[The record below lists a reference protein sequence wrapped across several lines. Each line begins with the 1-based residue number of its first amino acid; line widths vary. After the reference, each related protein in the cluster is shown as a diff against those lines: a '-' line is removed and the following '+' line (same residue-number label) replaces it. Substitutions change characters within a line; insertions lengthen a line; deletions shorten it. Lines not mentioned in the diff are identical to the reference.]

1 MITKEQIEQ
10 SAQEVFDIMQ
20 VRATA
25 EQMVRIKDA
34 YALARDAHEGQM
46 RKGGDPYI
54 VHPIAV
60 AKIAAEELELGANVV
75 CAAFLH
81 DVVEDTPYTI
91 EDIRQRF
98 GDDVAFLVDVV
109 TKRKKAN
116 YAYSLQVD
124 NFKQI
129 LDSVDYDIRALMIK
143 LADRLNNMRTLE
155 SMPVH
160 KQMKIAGETDFFY
173 APLANRLGLYR
184 VRSELENLSFKYRC
198 PQEYAHL
205 EQCLTTDREN
215 TQEDVN
221 QFIHQLETILHQ
233 KGIDARIEVRLRKPY
248 SIWRDMHKD
257 HVDFANVEFKHYIRI
272 IYTQPQ
278 GWSEKDI
285 SLYIYSALTDHFR
298 ERAGSVT
305 NYIDN
310 PKSNGYQSFH
320 VKLLSGS
327 GKWEELHISSERM
340 LRISRL
346 GCIDQSNEKN
356 MKQWL
361 NKLRELLKEI
371 ATQNMSDFME
381 GVSSS
386 FFNDDMYIY
395 TPKGQIVLL
404 PQGASVLDFAF
415 ELHTDLGLHAQYA
428 RINGKLSSVRTHL
441 KRGDCVEVVTHP
453 SILPA
458 EDWLE
463 DVVTYKA
470 TKAIKDSMPNLQE
483 ALEYT
488 CDCCHPLPGD
498 EVIGFKDSA
507 GHIVIHTRQCHE
519 AIRLASEHGDW
530 IIPIVLPEQPN
541 KTYPIH
547 LQIIAIDCFGL
558 LNDILHSIETLHLSM
573 SHLVTECKDNIVQ
586 CTLTVGV
593 HSATEL
599 NTIMQQIAAID
610 NVDTVQRI
618 EQ

>member
-1 MITKEQIEQ
+1 MTNDEQIEKA
-10 SAQEVFDIMQ
+10 AQEVFDIMRPK
-20 VRATA
+20 VTP
-25 EQMVRIKDA
+25 EQLSLIQNA
-34 YALARDAHEGQM
+34 YTLAREAHKGQM

-60 AKIAAEELELGANVV
+60 AKIVAQELELGANAV

-91 EDIRQRF
+91 EDIRNLF
-98 GDDVAFLVDVV
+98 GDDITFLVDVV

-124 NFKQI
+124 NFKQM

-155 SMPVH
+155 SMPAS

-198 PQEYAHL
+198 PQEYASL
-205 EQCLTTDREN
+205 EQCLQQDRDN
-215 TQEDVN
+215 TKEELDR
-221 QFIHQLETILHQ
+221 FIQQVQAILKQ
-233 KGIDARIEVRLRKPY
+233 KKIDAHIEVRYRKPY
-248 SIWRDMHKD
+248 SIWRDMHNEQ
-257 HVDFANVEFKHYIRI
+257 VDFANVEFKHYIRI
-272 IYTQPQ
+272 IYTQPE

-320 VKLLSGS
+320 VKLLSYS
-327 GKWEELHISSERM
+327 GRWEELHISSERM

-356 MKQWL
+356 LNQWL
-361 NKLRELLKEI
+361 GKLREVLKEI
-371 ATQNMSDFME
+371 ATQNLSDFME

-395 TPKGQIVLL
+395 TPKGQMVLL

-415 ELHTDLGLHAQYA
+415 ELHTNLGLHAQYA
-428 RINGKLSSVRTHL
+428 RINGKLCSVRTHL
-441 KRGDCVEVVTHP
+441 KRGDCVEVVAHP
-453 SILPA
+453 SVQPS
-458 EDWLE
+458 EDWLA

-470 TKAIKDSMPNLQE
+470 AKTIRTYLPQQHE
-483 ALEYT
+483 TEEYT
-488 CDCCHPLPGD
+488 CTCCHPLPGD
-498 EVIGFKDSA
+498 EVIGFKDSTGRIA
-507 GHIVIHTRQCHE
+507 IHTRQCHE
-519 AIRLASEHGDW
+519 AIRLASEHGES
-530 IIPIVLPEQPN
+530 IVPVVLTEQAN
-541 KTYPIH
+541 KTYSVN
-547 LQIIAIDCFGL
+547 LQIVAIDRFGL
-558 LNDILHSIETLHLSM
+558 LHDILNSIEKRHLSM
-573 SHLVTECKDNIVQ
+573 THLVTECKDNIVT
-586 CTLTVGV
+586 CTLNVGV
-593 HSATEL
+593 HSSTEL
-599 NTIMQQIAAID
+599 NTIVQQIAAID
-610 NVDTVQRI
+610 NVDTIQTTL
-618 EQ
+618 